1 MKAKHRHELKTN
13 ELAEWINHA
22 PQYLRENATMIIG
35 VIIILI
41 AIFTWPTL
49 TKMRIRSEE
58 KRNAEVTTV
67 IEQLSRNKMM
77 AIRSQIEDARASGSL
92 LAPAAALKTAASE
105 TKNSSL
111 AALALIKQ
119 GEALRADLHYK
130 AGSIDTET
138 IRSNIAQATK
148 AYQQAIKKAKDKP
161 GQAQLTAMAKF
172 GLGICAEELGKFD
185 KAAEIYQQIIA
196 DVQFEGT
203 VVPAQAQFRLDTMP
217 DNKTR
222 FVFVDAPVPP
232 PPTTQATPPA
242 GTEILPDAVESV
254 GTAVDAAGQ
263 AAQAVVDTV
272 GDVVEKATETV
283 GDIIT
288 VEEEKPVQKTEP
300 AKTDSTPEQQPDN
313 EAEPST
319 ENEESTME

>member
-22 PQYLRENATMIIG
+22 PRYLRENAMMIIG
-35 VIIILI
+35 VIIILV
-41 AIFTWPTL
+41 AIFTWPLL
-49 TKMRIRSEE
+49 TKMGIASEE

-67 IEQLSRNKMM
+67 IEQLTRNKMT
-77 AIRSQIEDARASGSL
+77 AIQSRIQNTGVSGSL
-92 LAPAAALKTAASE
+92 LAPAAALATAASE
-105 TKNSSL
+105 TKNDSL

-130 AGSIDTET
+130 AGFVDTET

-172 GLGICAEELGKFD
+172 GLGLCAEELGEFD
-185 KAAEIYQQIIA
+185 KAAEIYQQITDDA
-196 DVQFEGT
+196 QFEGT
-203 VVPAQAQFRLDTMP
+203 VVPAQAQMRLDTMP
-217 DNKTR
+217 DNKAQ

-232 PPTTQATPPA
+232 PPPTPPA
-242 GTEILPDAVESV
+242 GTELLPDAVEGV
-254 GTAVDAAGQ
+254 GTAVDTVGQ

-272 GDVVEKATETV
+272 GAAIEKTTEAV
-283 GDIIT
+283 GDILT
-288 VEEEKPVQKTEP
+288 EEEKKPAEKTEP
-300 AKTDSTPEQQPDN
+300 EKTDSTPEKQPDK
-313 EAEPST
+313 EAESST
-319 ENEESTME
+319 ENEESGME

>member
-41 AIFTWPTL
+41 AIFTWPAV

-67 IEQLSRNKMM
+67 IEQLSRNKMT
-77 AIRSQIEDARASGSL
+77 AIQSRMQNTGASGSL

-105 TKNSSL
+105 TKNPSL

-130 AGSIDTET
+130 AGSIDIET
-138 IRSNIAQATK
+138 IRSNIAQARK
-148 AYQQAIKKAKDKP
+148 AYQLAIKKAKGKP

-172 GLGICAEELGKFD
+172 GLGLCAEELGEFD
-185 KAAEIYQQIIA
+185 KATKIYQQITA
-196 DVQFEGT
+196 DSQFEGT
-203 VVPAQAQFRLDTMP
+203 VVPAQAQMRLDTMP

-232 PPTTQATPPA
+232 PPPTTPSA
-242 GTEILPDAVESV
+242 GTELLPDAVEGV
-254 GTAVDAAGQ
+254 GTAVDAVGQ

-272 GDVVEKATETV
+272 GAAVEKATETV
-283 GDIIT
+283 GNILT
-288 VEEEKPVQKTEP
+288 EEEKKPDQKTEP
-300 AKTDSTPEQQPDN
+300 EKTDSPAEKQPDK
-313 EAEPST
+313 EAESST
-319 ENEESTME
+319 EKEESGME

>member
-22 PQYLRENATMIIG
+22 PQYLRENTTMIIG

-49 TKMRIRSEE
+49 AKMRILSKERQ
-58 KRNAEVTTV
+58 NAEVTTV

-77 AIRSQIEDARASGSL
+77 AIRSQIEDASASGSL

-130 AGSIDTET
+130 AGSINSET

-148 AYQQAIKKAKDKP
+148 AYQQAIKKTEGKT
-161 GQAQLTAMAKF
+161 GQAQITAMAKF
-172 GLGICAEELGKFD
+172 GLGLCAEELGKFD
-185 KAAEIYQQIIA
+185 KAAEIYRQIIA
-196 DVQFEGT
+196 DTQFEGT
-203 VVPAQAQFRLDTMP
+203 VVPAQAQLRLDAMP

-222 FVFVDAPVPP
+222 FVFVDSPVPP
-232 PPTTQATPPA
+232 PPTPQATPPA
-242 GTEILPDAVESV
+242 GTGILQDAVEGV
-254 GTAVDAAGQ
+254 GTAVDASGQ
-263 AAQAVVDTV
+263 AP
-272 GDVVEKATETV
+272 ETV

-288 VEEEKPVQKTEP
+288 VEEEKPVQKNEP
-300 AKTDSTPEQQPDN
+300 EKNDSTPEQQRALDH
-313 EAEPST
+313 
-319 ENEESTME
+319 ENEVQRVD

>member
-22 PQYLRENATMIIG
+22 PQYLRKNAKTIIG

-41 AIFTWPTL
+41 AIFTWPVL

-58 KRNAEVTTV
+58 KRNAEVTKV
-67 IEQLSRNKMM
+67 IEQLTRNKMT
-77 AIRSQIEDARASGSL
+77 AISSRMQNTGTSGSL
-92 LAPAAALKTAASE
+92 LAPAAALKTAAAE

-148 AYQQAIKKAKDKP
+148 AYQLAIKKAKDKP

-172 GLGICAEELGKFD
+172 GLGLCAEELGEFD
-185 KAAEIYQQIIA
+185 KATKIYQQITA
-196 DVQFEGT
+196 DAQFEGT
-203 VVPAQAQFRLDTMP
+203 VVPAQAQMRLDAMP

-232 PPTTQATPPA
+232 PPTTPPA
-242 GTEILPDAVESV
+242 ATELLPDAVESIGAAVDAVGQAAEAVIDTV
-254 GTAVDAAGQ
+254 GTAVEK
-263 AAQAVVDTV
+263 TV
-272 GDVVEKATETV
+272 EAV
-283 GDIIT
+283 GDILT
-288 VEEEKPVQKTEP
+288 EEEKKPDQKPEP
-300 AKTDSTPEQQPDN
+300 EKTDSTPEKQPDK
-313 EAEPST
+313 EAESST
-319 ENEESTME
+319 ENEESGME